1 MKARVH
7 TSIVKIAERGKERR
21 MSYALPLPSECTQL
35 IGHCRDWR
43 LEEVRRDGGTP
54 SRLALRPFRI
64 RNWFVDPSE
73 DDEERTFLSLFSYYI
88 EVYRRDCTDGHWV
101 YNPLPGGYFRA
112 GGNEWASL
120 ATNEDTPEWTNEET

>member
-1 MKARVH
+1 
-7 TSIVKIAERGKERR
+7 
-21 MSYALPLPSECTQL
+21 MSYALALPSDCTQL

-43 LEEVRRDGGTP
+43 LEEVRRNGGTP

-64 RNWFVDPSE
+64 RNWFADPSD
-73 DDEERTFLSLFSYYI
+73 DDEERSFLSMFSYYI
-88 EVYRRDCTDGHWV
+88 EVCRRDCTGVWV

-120 ATNEDTPEWTNEET
+120 ATNEHTPGDEWANEDTPGDEWANEET